1 VVGLGADGAIVGF
14 VMTATLTP
22 NVSRLIQ
29 LATDY
34 VRANGAK
41 LVKFLVVTGG
51 SVVLG
56 QLIFAGLLYGLDW
69 PYVRSN
75 ITSVAIMVM
84 PNYLMNRYWV
94 WGKKSK
100 NNFKTEVLPFWT
112 MAFIGFLFS
121 TLAVWYVESNGWP
134 KITALIANFVAY
146 GVVWV
151 FKFFVMER
159 FLFGSETDAA
169 DTAEPVTV

>member
-1 VVGLGADGAIVGF
+1 
-14 VMTATLTP
+14 MTATLDA
-22 NVSRLIQ
+22 NVSLY
-29 LATDY
+29 ATAVEY
-34 VRANGAK
+34 VRENGAK
-41 LVKFLVVTGG
+41 LFKFLVVTGG
-51 SVVLG
+51 SVALG
-56 QLIFAGLLYGLDW
+56 QAIFATLLYGFDW
-69 PYVRSN
+69 PYVQAN

-112 MAFIGFLFS
+112 LAFIGFLFS
-121 TLAVWYVESNGWP
+121 TIAVWFVEDQGWP
-134 KITALIANFVAY
+134 KLAALVANFVAY

-159 FLFGSETDAA
+159 FLFGDEAPAEDAPA
-169 DTAEPVTV
+169 LEPVAG